1 MGETTRRATSPRRQ
15 ITLLIKSTAVGASL
29 GPCLRRR
36 PRLMDHPRVCL
47 CFSVVVSGVCMCVST
62 SVYVYIYVFM
72 CVHTHTHMYVCVYE
86 YNSVCV
92 CVCVFVVC

>member
-47 CFSVVVSGVCMCVST
+47 CFSVVVSGACMCVST

-72 CVHTHTHMYVCVYE
+72 CVHTHTRMSVCMSTILCV
-86 YNSVCV
+86 SVCV
-92 CVCVFVVC
+92 CKTE